1 MQITERRVGQA
12 IILDLVGELTYAN
25 RSTFKGAVERSKQ
38 AGCRHLIL
46 NMEGVRFLDSSALG
60 MLVLLVQSMKTCA
73 SRSKRAKTAK
83 LCQRD
88 HHAGEPASLV
98 AGLQYG
104 TGRARGRAASSR
116 RVIGA

>member
-1 MQITERRVGQA
+1 MHITERRVGHS

-60 MLVLLVQSMKTCA
+60 MLALLSQSLKVSQGVVSLLHPQNYVREIITLANLHRMLPVYNTEQDA
-73 SRSKRAKTAK
+73 
-83 LCQRD
+83 L
-88 HHAGEPASLV
+88 AGERLPAV
-98 AGLQYG
+98 G
-104 TGRARGRAASSR
+104 
-116 RVIGA
+116 